1 MSNGFMTNEE
11 QLRRTCIAY
20 EKKLIELMGMD
31 AFMAY
36 STEIAKDLFAQEIC
50 EMPDSDFKEK
60 TLDNFDLITGSAED
74 FQKLL
79 GNIQKSHR
87 DCENCAHCIPAGNV
101 NFCELPDCE
110 FKPLGEEDDD
120 A

>member
-11 QLRRTCIAY
+11 QLRFCCMAY

-31 AFMAY
+31 AFMEY
-36 STEIAKDLFAQEIC
+36 SRKIARDMFAQEIC
-50 EMPDSDFKEK
+50 AMPDSDFKEK

-79 GNIQKSHR
+79 GNIQKSPK
-87 DCENCAHCIPAGNV
+87 DCVNCAHCIPAGAV
-101 NFCELPDCE
+101 SFCELPACE
-110 FKPLGEEDDD
+110 FKPLGEGDDD